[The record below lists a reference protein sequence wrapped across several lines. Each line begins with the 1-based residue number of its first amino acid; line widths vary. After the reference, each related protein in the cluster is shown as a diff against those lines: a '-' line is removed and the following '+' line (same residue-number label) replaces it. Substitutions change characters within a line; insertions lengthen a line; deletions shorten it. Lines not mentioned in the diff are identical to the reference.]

1 MGLKDVEKTSMW
13 ASNVL
18 VNTSSS
24 RSSWSMIST
33 TKFVQDKYL
42 SWTSHVA
49 DCYCSG
55 WEGRE
60 KEERK
65 TYVDA
70 FLHSVKFSDF
80 FLPLRFYVKSISRII
95 KVQKLIYEFWH
106 LEALKSYFNNFLQ
119 FFENRNFPKKSKY
132 RVFKNANHGISW
144 ISWISKIYL
153 KWMAVKSVI
162 LHTVLCKMGDRS
174 KIRNFQCWRE
184 NRKCGR
190 RRNLEIRLFAF

>member
-1 MGLKDVEKTSMW
+1 MGLKDVEKTSIW

-24 RSSWSMIST
+24 RSSWSMISS

-65 TYVDA
+65 MYVDA
-70 FLHSVKFSDF
+70 FLRTQCENLLIFLSLCLILRETSFADFRHSKMSE
-80 FLPLRFYVKSISRII
+80 SISR
-95 KVQKLIYEFWH
+95 
-106 LEALKSYFNNFLQ
+106 
-119 FFENRNFPKKSKY
+119 
-132 RVFKNANHGISW
+132 
-144 ISWISKIYL
+144 KIWL
-153 KWMAVKSVI
+153 AEKSVNF
-162 LHTVLCKMGDRS
+162 HTVSKMGDKS
-174 KIRNFQCWRE
+174 KIRNFGCERK

-190 RRNLEIRLFAF
+190 RRNFEICLFAF